1 MLLHTNSF
9 GPIQTSHTNIPY
21 KCPTQISHTNIPYNC
36 QYADYYDTTDLMTVI
51 MYLTVYSYTVM
62 KVDFVMNKLQIKN
75 AGDVLMIG
83 DRLDTDI
90 EFANVS
96 TNRSYE

>member
-1 MLLHTNSF
+1 
-9 GPIQTSHTNIPY
+9 
-21 KCPTQISHTNIPYNC
+21 
-36 QYADYYDTTDLMTVI
+36 MTVI